1 MKTIMVF
8 GASGTL
14 GTYFVDDLHEEGYE
28 VWAVS
33 RRNVI
38 ENYYTKRGIHS
49 ASVDITN
56 AADFDKLPLEGID
69 AVVQIAGAMPSRM
82 VGYKPELYLQVNTLG
97 TLNVLEYCRR
107 AKVSTHI
114 FTQSH
119 SDVAGHWNTGKLIPP
134 DAPRILN
141 LKGDHAVY
149 IISKNAAVD
158 LIEHY
163 HLDYGIR
170 TLVFRLPTI
179 YSYRPILDM
188 YVDGESRPIGYRH
201 LIQLAMKSEP
211 IEIWGDPSRAKDIVY
226 VQDFNQM
233 LMLGIESTVPR
244 GIYNVASGVG
254 TSLEDQIKGV
264 IKVFS
269 PLDKPSEIIYRPD
282 MPSQN
287 SYLYSIEN
295 AQKELGYVPKF
306 DYEMMLKGMKLEM
319 SRGRFDHLADSDIM
333 I

>member
-1 MKTIMVF
+1 
-8 GASGTL
+8 
-14 GTYFVDDLHEEGYE
+14 
-28 VWAVS
+28 
-33 RRNVI
+33 
-38 ENYYTKRGIHS
+38 
-49 ASVDITN
+49 
-56 AADFDKLPLEGID
+56 
-69 AVVQIAGAMPSRM
+69 
-82 VGYKPELYLQVNTLG
+82 
-97 TLNVLEYCRR
+97 
-107 AKVSTHI
+107 
-114 FTQSH
+114 
-119 SDVAGHWNTGKLIPP
+119 
-134 DAPRILN
+134 
-141 LKGDHAVY
+141 
-149 IISKNAAVD
+149 
-158 LIEHY
+158 
-163 HLDYGIR
+163 
-170 TLVFRLPTI
+170 
-179 YSYRPILDM
+179 
-188 YVDGESRPIGYRH
+188 
-201 LIQLAMKSEP
+201 MKSEP

-306 DYEMMLKGMKLEM
+306 DYEMMLKDMKLEM
-319 SRGRFDHLADSDIM
+319 SRGRFDHLGDSDIM